1 MAIDASPRTPA
12 YESREATPGVC
23 GTGAA
28 RPRRRAALLL
38 ALVLLACLDGSSPA
52 AGAHRV
58 IRRHAR
64 LPAGDCQPYAAA
76 PCLLPFPDNRFTRPD
91 ASTTTG
97 LRVQL
102 PAAAMPVNRDGE
114 RIDVSEYERSDGF
127 SPGSTVV
134 VHVPGLDNGRA
145 FQRTAPVGLADMS
158 QTYAR
163 EQPIAIVDEQT
174 GGRQLIWSE
183 LDYTAISPQTTDL
196 LIHPGKGLAE
206 GHTYAIALRNLRE
219 AHGRPIGA
227 PSWFARLRDR
237 RRLPGQQSAQR
248 ARYARIFAALARAGI
263 PRRSLYEAWDFT
275 VASSSALTSR
285 LLAIR
290 DDAFAQL
297 GDWNLADGTVQG
309 AAPAFTVSS
318 VDQLSPRLRRVQGTF
333 AVPCYLVVCGASAA
347 SGFHYGSGNLDALPA
362 QLPGNVASAQFECII
377 PTGAGPA
384 RISLYGH
391 GLLGSHVEVE
401 AAWMQQTASEHN
413 IAFCATDWWGLTGA
427 DLPFLIQALRHV
439 NALPS
444 IVDRLQQGVL
454 NTLYLGRLMRHPQGL
469 ASDPAFQ
476 AGGRALIDTSNL
488 YFYGN
493 SVGGILGG
501 VATAVAPDFR
511 RSVLGVTGS
520 DFFGVMVPHG
530 RSFSVLGKFVLR
542 NYRDHSLHPLV
553 LDLLQQ
559 LWERADPDG
568 YAPQMTSHPLPNTP
582 PHAVLLQIAYGD
594 FEVSM
599 YAAAVEAR
607 SVGVSAHEP
616 ALDASND
623 RARDRK
629 LLLGLPAISSYPFA
643 GSAIVLWDS
652 GPGHTQPPPL
662 VNLPP
667 PPASAANRDPHEDP
681 RYTPAAQLQTSAF
694 LEPDGA
700 VLDVCGGQPC
710 HSSNYV
716 P

>member
-1 MAIDASPRTPA
+1 
-12 YESREATPGVC
+12 
-23 GTGAA
+23 
-28 RPRRRAALLL
+28 LL
-38 ALVLLACLDGSSPA
+38 ALTLLACLADCSLTVA
-52 AGAHRV
+52 AHRLA
-58 IRRHAR
+58 RHHAR
-64 LPAGDCQPYAAA
+64 LPAGDCQPYA
-76 PCLLPFPDNRFTRPD
+76 PVTCLLPFPDNRFTRPD
-91 ASTTTG
+91 ATAATG
-97 LRVQL
+97 LRVAL
-102 PAAAMPVNRDGE
+102 PAAALPVIRDGE
-114 RIDVSEYERSDGF
+114 RIDVSEYERGDGF

-145 FQRTAPVGLADMS
+145 FERTAPVGLTDMS

-163 EQPIAIVDEQT
+163 DQPIAIVDEQS

-206 GHTYAIALRNLRE
+206 GHTYAVALRNLRDGQ
-219 AHGRPIGA
+219 GRPIAA

-237 RRLPGQQSAQR
+237 QRLAPRESAQR
-248 ARYARIFAALARAGI
+248 GRYARIFAAFSRAGI
-263 PRRSLYEAWDFT
+263 SRRNLYEAWDFT
-275 VASSSALTSR
+275 VASSAALTSAM
-285 LLAIR
+285 LAIR
-290 DDAFAQL
+290 DNAFAQL
-297 GDWNLADGTVQG
+297 GDSNLADGTVQG
-309 AAPAFTVSS
+309 APPPFSVSS
-318 VDQLSPRLRRVQGTF
+318 VEQLSPRLRRVQGTF
-333 AVPCYLVVCGASAA
+333 AVPCYLVVCGPSAT
-347 SGFHYGSGNLDALPA
+347 SGFHYGSGSLDSLPTQIA
-362 QLPGNVASAQFECII
+362 GNVASAPFECLI
-377 PTGAGPA
+377 PTVAGPA

-391 GLLGSHVEVE
+391 GLLGSRVEVE
-401 AAWMQQTASEHN
+401 AAWVQQLATEQD

-439 NALPS
+439 NELPS
-444 IVDRLQQGVL
+444 VVDRLQQGVL
-454 NTLYLGRLMRHPQGL
+454 NTLYLGRLMLHPQGL
-469 ASDPAFQ
+469 ASDPAFRT
-476 AGGRALIDTSNL
+476 GRRASIDTSNL

-520 DFFGVMVPHG
+520 DFFGVMVPRG
-530 RSFSVLGKFVLR
+530 RSFGVLGKFVLR

-559 LWERADPDG
+559 LWDRADPDG

-582 PHAVLLQIAYGD
+582 PHAVMLQIAYGD

-607 SVGVSAHEP
+607 SVGVSAHAP
-616 ALDASND
+616 ALDANND

-629 LLLGLPAISSYPFA
+629 LLFGIPAISSYPYA

-652 GPGHTQPPPL
+652 GPGRTHPPPL
-662 VNLPP
+662 ANLPP
-667 PPASAANRDPHEDP
+667 PAASAANGDPHEDP

-694 LEPDGA
+694 LEPGGG
-700 VLDVCGGQPC
+700 VIEVCGGQPC
-710 HSSNYV
+710 HSSSYV